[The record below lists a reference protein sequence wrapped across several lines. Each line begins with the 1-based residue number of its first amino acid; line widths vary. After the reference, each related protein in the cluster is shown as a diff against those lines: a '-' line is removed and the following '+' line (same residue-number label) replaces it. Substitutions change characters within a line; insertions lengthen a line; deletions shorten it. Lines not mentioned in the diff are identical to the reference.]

1 MFTCNLSEKKRI
13 IKNLLCFGGVYLFLI
28 AAANG
33 TISTQSVLNQDGGL
47 GVLSS
52 ALGFTVQ
59 LFTCLVLPQFIVD
72 TIGFKG
78 AMIISEICYLLYI
91 AANIYPRYYTLL
103 PGLLQKNLFLNF
115 IYIYIHKILILI

>member
-1 MFTCNLSEKKRI
+1 MITCYLSEKNRI
-13 IKNLLCFGGVYLFLI
+13 IKNLLCFGAVYLFLI

-47 GVLSS
+47 GVISS

-72 TIGFKG
+72 SIGFKG
-78 AMIISEICYLLYI
+78 ALIISEICYLLYI
-91 AANIYPRYYTLL
+91 GANIYPRYYTLL
-103 PGLLQKNLFLNF
+103 PGLL
-115 IYIYIHKILILI
+115 